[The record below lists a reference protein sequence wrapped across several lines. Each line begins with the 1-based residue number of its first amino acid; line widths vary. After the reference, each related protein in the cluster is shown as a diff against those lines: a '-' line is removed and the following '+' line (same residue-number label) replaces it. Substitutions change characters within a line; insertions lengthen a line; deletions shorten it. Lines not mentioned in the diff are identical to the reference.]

1 MNVERQEYDFLIYIF
16 RLLSLFG
23 QDLANG
29 HGAFPGPG
37 CFILAMDPW
46 FTFAWLA
53 YRLIYTDWV
62 VGSNKL
68 QWLLGTS
75 WKEWWGFI
83 GLLHVS
89 FVGCDLSS
97 YLNLCKI
104 GTCDPCIMVQEAF
117 FFGLIHDQEGREA
130 AFQYSPETFHSYQ
143 DSGQTARQS
152 GEAWHTCFCAAC
164 SLLSQNPSRSDPGKC
179 RTRLWQ
185 KCLGV
190 GGWRN
195 LKLFVT
201 KKSDLPIWGQS
212 PSPLGEFRKR
222 KIDDALQRLKMKRL
236 ATAAVARF
244 TVVANVYINTNKELI
259 RAMSDKCLV
268 GPWPICSPRHEALE
282 NNWSVFVSRLSKGA
296 SVIH

>member
-1 MNVERQEYDFLIYIF
+1 MV
-16 RLLSLFG
+16 RL
-23 QDLANG
+23 
-29 HGAFPGPG
+29 HWTVT
-37 CFILAMDPW
+37 CFICWLWPLFLLELVQDRNMRSMYNGARSVLLWLDPW
-46 FTFAWLA
+46 PRGSWSGVSVLA
-53 YRLIYTDWV
+53 
-62 VGSNKL
+62 K
-68 QWLLGTS
+68 
-75 WKEWWGFI
+75 
-83 GLLHVS
+83 
-89 FVGCDLSS
+89 
-97 YLNLCKI
+97 
-104 GTCDPCIMVQEAF
+104 
-117 FFGLIHDQEGREA
+117 
-130 AFQYSPETFHSYQ
+130 TFHSYQ

-282 NNWSVFVSRLSKGA
+282 NNWSVFVSKLSKGA
-296 SVIH
+296 SMIH